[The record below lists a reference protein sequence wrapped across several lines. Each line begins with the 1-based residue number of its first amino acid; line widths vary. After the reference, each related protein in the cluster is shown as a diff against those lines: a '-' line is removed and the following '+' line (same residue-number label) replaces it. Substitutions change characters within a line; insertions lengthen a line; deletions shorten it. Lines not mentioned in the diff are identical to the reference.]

1 MKRALPIA
9 TLLVA
14 MLVICAA
21 CQTQLEQD
29 IEVSEVGTIDFYSE
43 EEFIS
48 AIKAA
53 KENPTKD
60 DFVNLAGVEFY
71 YKPNKLPQGYVLY
84 QVNVGK
90 HDIGIVYLLKE
101 DAASKESA
109 MDAMGRLDYY
119 MLITYRNTPFG
130 TLKQELGLD
139 EYAEKVVTGMTRNEF
154 PEMYHYIGSPDTVFW
169 GNDEVSMML
178 QYPENSID
186 TKSPDSFYAEACAE
200 YVEIP

>member
-1 MKRALPIA
+1 MKRVLPIT
-9 TLLVA
+9 TLLIA
-14 MLVICAA
+14 MIVICVA

-29 IEVSEVGTIDFYSE
+29 IEVSVVGTIDFYSE

-53 KENPTKD
+53 KENPVKD
-60 DFVNLAGVEFY
+60 DFVNLAGVDFY
-71 YKPNKLPQGYVLY
+71 YKPNKLPRGYTLY
-84 QVNVGK
+84 QINVGK
-90 HDIGIVYLLKE
+90 HDIGIVYLLEE

-109 MDAMGRLDYY
+109 MEAMGLLDYY

-139 EYAEKVVTGMTRNEF
+139 EHAEKVITGLTRNGF

-169 GNDEVSMML
+169 GNDEVSIML
-178 QYPENSID
+178 QYPINSVD
-186 TKSPDSFYAEACAE
+186 TKSLDSFYAEAFAE